1 MKEEIM
7 RKPFRVLAALLVCCM
22 VAGMLPPASSA
33 AEGSVLT
40 PTEDQKKSFAAY
52 VDSPA
57 VKDGDIIDLG
67 GGTAHVGGGATDEPW
82 IITKAVTIQNGSI
95 VIRRGGVLLGADV
108 TFSNITANFTS
119 NIRNAMIANGHTL
132 TLENVTAA
140 GSPVEGVQSQ
150 NMSFNLFCGT
160 LYPSD
165 GTCGATESFSV
176 PTPGAAGKIVIK
188 GSTKLQNENI
198 YGPGNI
204 YAGSL
209 CMGGLDQAHNGAN
222 QNGPK
227 NEFQGDAEIVI
238 EGAASSTALGTVYA
252 CGAQQRIPVGAA
264 SGKNMYPDP
273 QNYTVSG
280 TVTVSGKVPDVAGA
294 GSGSTKVVYRGS
306 SNEAAPLWT
315 SLSSLT
321 VESGNVVLKAGS
333 NLREDADLTVAG
345 GAILSIVNLDTPVT
359 VNNFTGGGSLA
370 LGDAKQLQISGSVT
384 GTTSV
389 GIGGVFNG
397 ASSAV
402 PLEGHTYIQADASTD
417 DSFKLLP
424 FTTRPDL
431 LMERDEI
438 GNWTIVRNEEDVDR
452 PILRSLTMDSIS
464 IPLNALDEPD
474 YGAEMRLTTTFVDP
488 KNAPLI
494 KTFPLSI
501 DVNGEKAKADEEW
514 SYTASGIQEMYL
526 DYDGAD
532 EYLWVVPEKK
542 DARYEITITI
552 PGEHTENGQPLSA
565 TGTLTVG
572 NPGLTSISKPQAIT
586 GLTWTGEVQTGVPE
600 GIGYTLKG
608 HTGTDVGDYEATAE
622 LKAGYQWE
630 DGTKDSVKI
639 PWSIGKAEGP
649 ELPAG
654 VYGIAP
660 TTENG
665 SDGKITGTTAD
676 MEYDTDEA
684 FTDPKPCA
692 DGETTGLAAGTYY
705 VRLKE
710 TKNHEAGKA
719 AEITVP
725 AYGTP
730 TVESISVN
738 STAHKTQYKVGDAL
752 DVTGLTIEV
761 RTSDGKSTTLLV
773 TENMVS
779 GFDAS
784 AAAEQQTLTIHYQG
798 MTATY
803 TISITAQT
811 PEDPA
816 YPVTVAN
823 SYAAVSGAGEYK
835 AGETVTV
842 RAGTRIS
849 YRFSTW
855 QAQGITLSSPGS
867 SEVTFT
873 MPDHAVTLT
882 AVWRQSSS
890 GGSGGG
896 SSGSG
901 GSSSGSGS
909 SSSSGSTVKRPD
921 GSTVTTS
928 TDRTTGTVTQ
938 TTKRPDGTQ
947 TVIETAKDG
956 VVTTTDTRVDGST
969 VRTVDRPDG
978 SGRVDAEYVNGIS
991 TSLVTDASGHRETE
1005 VRLPA
1010 EMTGGLQS
1018 TGGAAVLPIPDI
1030 TPDGTDAVT
1039 VYTNSAQPVKV
1050 VFPAQRADSGTVA
1063 VLVAADGTRSI
1074 LPACVPVA
1082 GGITVSVSDGAVVA
1096 LVDNG
1101 KSFPDTGSHWAGDA
1115 ITFVSARELF
1125 SGTESGSFAPDAP
1138 LSRAMLMTVLA
1149 RLDGADTR
1157 SGAVWYEAGMHW
1169 AVSHGVSDGTN
1180 PEGLITREQLAVM
1193 LYRYAQSPTPALQAL
1208 SFPDA
1213 AQVSGYAGDA
1223 MCWAVEQGILTGG
1236 SSGQLDPGGEATRA
1250 EAAAM
1255 LMRYLNALNR

>member
-1 MKEEIM
+1 M

-33 AEGSVLT
+33 AGGTVHT
-40 PTEDQKKSFAAY
+40 PTGDQLENFISY
-52 VDSPA
+52 INQDTI
-57 VKDGDIIDLG
+57 KDGDIIDLG
-67 GGTAHVGGGATDEPW
+67 GGTATAEIAVGSGGGSVDDPW
-82 IITKAVTIQNGSI
+82 SITKAITIQNGTVRI
-95 VIRRGGVLLGADV
+95 CRGGVLLGADV
-108 TFSNITANFTS
+108 TFKNTKIDFTMS
-119 NIRNAMIANGHTL
+119 IRNAIFANGYTL
-132 TLENVTAA
+132 TLDNAECSNI
-140 GSPVEGVQSQ
+140 
-150 NMSFNLFCGT
+150 SFNLFCGGLISKKETFISQLPETGPRGQIIIQGEKTT
-160 LYPSD
+160 LQGTPSFGD
-165 GTCGATESFSV
+165 
-176 PTPGAAGKIVIK
+176 
-188 GSTKLQNENI
+188 
-198 YGPGNI
+198 GNI
-204 YAGSL
+204 YAGNL
-209 CMGGLDQAHNGAN
+209 TMGYTGGYNDGKPAPGEDFDGAPN
-222 QNGPK
+222 VFDRNP
-227 NEFQGDAEIVI
+227 VI
-238 EGAASSTALGTVYA
+238 EINGNVDSRALGTIYA
-252 CGAQQRIPVGAA
+252 CGAQQRDVIGAT
-264 SGKNMYPDP
+264 GNKRTLPDP

-294 GSGSTKVVYRGS
+294 GSGSTVVVYRS
-306 SNEAAPLWT
+306 DNNEAAPLWT
-315 SLSSLT
+315 GLSSLT

-333 NLREDADLTVAG
+333 TLREDADLTVAD

-370 LGDAKQLQISGSVT
+370 LGDAKQLQISGTVT

-389 GIGGVFNG
+389 GIGGIFNG

-402 PLEGHTYIQADASTD
+402 PKEGHTYIQAATSTY

-424 FTTRPDL
+424 FATRPDL

-452 PILRSLTMDSIS
+452 PILRSLTMDSTS
-464 IPLNALDEPD
+464 ILLDALDEPD

-494 KTFPLSI
+494 NTFPLSI
-501 DVNGEKAKADEEW
+501 DVNGEKAKADEEG
-514 SYTASGIQEMYL
+514 SYTASGILEMYPR
-526 DYDGAD
+526 YDGTD
-532 EYLWVVPEKK
+532 ECLWVVPEKK

-600 GIGYTLKG
+600 GIGYTLTG

-676 MEYDTDEA
+676 MEYADNEEFTGAKTCTDG
-684 FTDPKPCA
+684 T
-692 DGETTGLAAGTYY
+692 TTGLAAGTYY

-761 RTSDGKSTTLLV
+761 RTSDGKSTTLPV

-784 AAAEQQTLTIHYQG
+784 AAEQQTLTIHYQG

-803 TISITAQT
+803 TITITAQT
-811 PEDPA
+811 PEGPA

-855 QAQGITLSSPGS
+855 QAQGVTLSSPGS

-882 AVWRQSSS
+882 AVWRQSGSGGSS
-890 GGSGGG
+890 GSGGG

-1063 VLVAADGTRSI
+1063 VLVAADGTRSV

-1096 LVDNG
+1096 LVDNS

-1193 LYRYAQSPTPALQAL
+1193 LYRYAQSPMPALQTL

>member
-1 MKEEIM
+1 M
-7 RKPFRVLAALLVCCM
+7 RKPFRVLAALLACCM

-33 AEGSVLT
+33 AEGRVLT
-40 PTEDQKKSFAAY
+40 PTEEQKKNFVAY
-52 VDSPA
+52 VNDA
-57 VKDGDIIDLG
+57 VKNGDIIDLG
-67 GGTAHVGGGATDEPW
+67 GGTVTAESAVGSGGGATDEPW

-176 PTPGAAGKIVIK
+176 PAPGVAGRIVIK
-188 GSTKLQNENI
+188 GSTNLQNENI

-204 YAGSL
+204 YAGNL
-209 CMGGLDQAHNGAN
+209 CMGGLDQAHNGPDK
-222 QNGPK
+222 NGPE
-227 NEFQGDAEIVI
+227 NEFHGDAEILI

-294 GSGSTKVVYRGS
+294 GSGSTKVVYRS
-306 SNEAAPLWT
+306 DSNEATPLWT

-333 NLREDADLTVAG
+333 NLREGADLAVAG

-359 VNNFTGGGSLA
+359 VEDFTGGGSLA
-370 LGDAKQLQISGSVT
+370 LGDTKQLQISGSVT

-402 PLEGHTYIQADASTD
+402 PLEGHTYIQAKNSTD
-417 DSFKLLP
+417 DSFKLFP

-431 LMERDEI
+431 AMERDEN
-438 GNWTIVRNEEDVDR
+438 GAWTIVEKKIDTPKV
-452 PILRSLTMDSIS
+452 RSLRLGDT
-464 IPLNALDEPD
+464 PVQLDKLEDKD
-474 YGAEMRLTTTFVDP
+474 YEAEMPLTVELADSNKPVMIGRIYSSMQVDGVEVHE
-488 KNAPLI
+488 AGDI
-494 KTFPLSI
+494 Y
-501 DVNGEKAKADEEW
+501 DVPGKITMIYITDNTARDGE
-514 SYTASGIQEMYL
+514 S
-526 DYDGAD
+526 
-532 EYLWVVPEKK
+532 LWVRPVVEA
-542 DARYEITITI
+542 ARYEIAITI
-552 PGEHTENGQPLSA
+552 PGEYTENGQPLTA

-572 NPGLTSISKPQAIT
+572 TPEPTSISKPQAIT
-586 GLTWTGEVQTGVPE
+586 GLTWTGEVQTGVKE
-600 GIGYTLKG
+600 GVGYTLKD
-608 HTGTDVGDYEATAE
+608 HTGTDVKTYTATAT
-622 LKAGYQWE
+622 LKDGYQWE
-630 DGTKDSVKI
+630 GGGTDSVEI
-639 PWSIGKAEGP
+639 SWSIGKAEGP
-649 ELPAG
+649 KLPDG

-676 MEYDTDEA
+676 MEYADNEA
-684 FTDPKPCA
+684 FTGAKTCT
-692 DGETTGLAAGTYY
+692 DGTTTGLAAGTYY

-710 TKNHEAGKA
+710 TETHKAGKA

-730 TVESISVN
+730 TVKSISVN

-761 RTSDGKSTTLLV
+761 RTSDGKSTTLPV

-798 MTATY
+798 KAATY
-803 TISITAQT
+803 TITITAQT
-811 PEDPA
+811 PEGPA

-842 RAGTRIS
+842 RAGTRIT

-867 SEVTFT
+867 PEVTFT

-1010 EMTGGLQS
+1010 GMTGGLQS

-1030 TPDGTDAVT
+1030 APNGTDAVT

-1050 VFPAQRADSGTVA
+1050 VFPVQQADSGTVA
-1063 VLVAADGTRSI
+1063 VLVAADGTRSV

-1082 GGITVSVSDGAVVA
+1082 GGITVSVPDGAVVA
-1096 LVDNG
+1096 LVDNS

-1169 AVSHGVSDGTN
+1169 AVSRGVSDGTN

-1193 LYRYAQSPTPALQAL
+1193 LYRYAQSPAPALQAL

-1213 AQVSGYAGDA
+1213 AQVSGYAVDA
-1223 MCWAVEQGILTGG
+1223 MRWAVEQGVLTGG